1 MYSTL
6 AILSGLLT
14 FITFTTTV
22 TAHGF
27 VQGIVTG
34 HKWYPG
40 AQPWWRVNPSI
51 PHAKSAGWSSLN
63 QDLGFISPSEY
74 NTAAIAC
81 HKSAKSTT
89 TRIPAKAGDKV
100 RLLWSEWPAS
110 HKGPVLTYMAKCPG
124 DCSIVDPTTLDWFKI
139 DQAGLIN
146 GNPAPGYA
154 FPPSLY
160 PPSPSLTQP
169 YSTWASDTLIAN
181 NNSWTVTIPS
191 SIIAGSYV
199 LRHEIIALHSADHEN
214 GAQNY
219 PNCINFQISGK
230 GTAKPAGVK
239 ATKLYGAKD
248 KGIAVSIYW
257 PTLTSYTIPGPA
269 VWKGAVKRWAER
281 IWEA

>member
-51 PHAKSAGWSSLN
+51 PHAKTAGWSSLN

-81 HKSAKSTT
+81 HKSAKSTN
-89 TRIPAKAGDKV
+89 TRIPVNAGDKV
-100 RLLWSEWPAS
+100 RLLWSDWPSS
-110 HKGPVLTYMAKCPG
+110 HKGPVLTYLAKCPG
-124 DCSIVDPTTLDWFKI
+124 DCSIVDPTSLDWFKI

-146 GNPAPGYA
+146 GNPAPGYVL
-154 FPPSLY
+154 SLPTY
-160 PPSPSLTQP
+160 PFSSLTQ
-169 YSTWASDTLIAN
+169 TQHM
-181 NNSWTVTIPS
+181 
-191 SIIAGSYV
+191 G
-199 LRHEIIALHSADHEN
+199 LRHPNRKQQLLDHHHPPLSDSRLLRPPPRN
-214 GAQNY
+214 HRFTQRR
-219 PNCINFQISGK
+219 PTQRR
-230 GTAKPAGVK
+230 P
-239 ATKLYGAKD
+239 KL
-248 KGIAVSIYW
+248 
-257 PTLTSYTIPGPA
+257 P
-269 VWKGAVKRWAER
+269 
-281 IWEA
+281 

>member
-1 MYSTL
+1 LLVNKLNQATSDKNKGTMYSTL

-22 TAHGF
+22 SAHGF

-146 GNPAPGYA
+146 GNPAPG
-154 FPPSLY
+154 
-160 PPSPSLTQP
+160 
-169 YSTWASDTLIAN
+169 TWASDTLIAN
-181 NNSWTVTIPS
+181 NNSWTITIPS
-191 SIIAGSYV
+191 TIIAGSYV
-199 LRHEIIALHSADHEN
+199 LRHEIIALHSAGNDN
-214 GAQNY
+214 GAQFY
-219 PNCINFQISGK
+219 PQCLNLKVSGSGSVAPSGGVA
-230 GTAKPAGVK
+230 GTSLYKRNDPGVLSACTPTPR
-239 ATKLYGAKD
+239 ATPSLVRLCGLEQ
-248 KGIAVSIYW
+248 
-257 PTLTSYTIPGPA
+257 T
-269 VWKGAVKRWAER
+269 R
-281 IWEA
+281 

>member
-51 PHAKSAGWSSLN
+51 PHAKTAGWSSLN

-81 HKSAKSTT
+81 HKSAKSTN
-89 TRIPAKAGDKV
+89 TRIPVNAGDKV
-100 RLLWSEWPAS
+100 RLLWSEWPSS
-110 HKGPVLTYMAKCPG
+110 HKGPVLTYLAKCPG

-146 GNPAPGYA
+146 GNPAPGYVS
-154 FPPSLY
+154 PPLSRSANSL
-160 PPSPSLTQP
+160 
-169 YSTWASDTLIAN
+169 
-181 NNSWTVTIPS
+181 
-191 SIIAGSYV
+191 
-199 LRHEIIALHSADHEN
+199 
-214 GAQNY
+214 
-219 PNCINFQISGK
+219 
-230 GTAKPAGVK
+230 
-239 ATKLYGAKD
+239 
-248 KGIAVSIYW
+248 
-257 PTLTSYTIPGPA
+257 LTSPQHMGIRHPHRQQQLLDHHHPLLFDRRLLRPA
-269 VWKGAVKRWAER
+269 SRNYRSTQCRPRQRSPKLPQLYQFPNFWQGNC
-281 IWEA
+281 